1 MLADSHSQKMVITKA
16 DTATYTLAKC
26 DLICSDIK
34 VIYWTKQ
41 QKMINTTEPKRIIF
55 TSDYGTG
62 KSTLLKAKALQVLKE
77 KKEKE
82 RRNRTINSDD
92 KMTVIFA
99 NFVDGGINLLHN
111 QLKYDFDSWNE
122 FVHILALDSAQS
134 KF

>member
-1 MLADSHSQKMVITKA
+1 MLAYSHSQKMVITKA
-16 DTATYTLAKC
+16 DTARYTLAKC
-26 DLICSDIK
+26 ELICSDIK

-77 KKEKE
+77 KE
-82 RRNRTINSDD
+82 RKNNNPHD

-111 QLKYDFDSWNE
+111 HLKHDFDSWNE
-122 FVHILALDSAQS
+122 FVCILALDSAQS